1 MASWLTG
8 ICEPRI
14 FELHEWGPSVVTDA
28 TEFEPLYNGAEG
40 CWFDTSLSWIVYA
53 SHEASISFAGTVRSS
68 VESLVPESPRPVE
81 TIRIGVVEL
90 RSIFIDMGTWG
101 TGIYDNDDAADWSC
115 NHHGPLGAAPLL
127 GGRHPSVEPH
137 IPGIGTDVTSISLD
151 QVMPRLNSRFNL
163 FQ

>member
-53 SHEASISFAGTVRSS
+53 SHEASISFAGTIRSS
-68 VESLVPESPRPVE
+68 VESLVPESPRARGDHSHRSSRTEVDLY
-81 TIRIGVVEL
+81 RHGNMGDRDL
-90 RSIFIDMGTWG
+90 RQRRCCRF
-101 TGIYDNDDAADWSC
+101 
-115 NHHGPLGAAPLL
+115 
-127 GGRHPSVEPH
+127 GRA
-137 IPGIGTDVTSISLD
+137 IITDL
-151 QVMPRLNSRFNL
+151 
-163 FQ
+163 